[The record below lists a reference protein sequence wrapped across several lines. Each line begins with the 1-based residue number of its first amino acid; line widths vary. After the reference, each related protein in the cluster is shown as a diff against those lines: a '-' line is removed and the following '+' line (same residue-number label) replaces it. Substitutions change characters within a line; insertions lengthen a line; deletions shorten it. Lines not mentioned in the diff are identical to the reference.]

1 LTCPCSH
8 KALPKLYYMHF
19 KPYSITM
26 HEEEIDPCFL
36 KLHNS
41 SNSLPNFTLYYEWE
55 LDGFAR
61 SFSTNSML
69 TFGSDST
76 MSDLHCPCPAI
87 SGPASSCNSWSVF
100 GNAPRAFG
108 QSESSLSICRY
119 RDKRIIKLCVVGK
132 ENCTQ
137 FFANWSHSLS
147 FQKATGHLILQLATI
162 VNSRTRDVYVSK
174 RQSGLICKS

>member
-1 LTCPCSH
+1 
-8 KALPKLYYMHF
+8 
-19 KPYSITM
+19 M